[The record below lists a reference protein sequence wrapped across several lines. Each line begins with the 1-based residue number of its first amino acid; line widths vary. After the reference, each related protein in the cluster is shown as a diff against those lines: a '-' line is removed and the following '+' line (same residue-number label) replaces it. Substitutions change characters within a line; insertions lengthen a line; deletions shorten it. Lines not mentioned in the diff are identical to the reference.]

1 MKNKNAAKKVTSG
14 IIAIFVLAICL
25 FATTIALVWEAVSV
39 KDNLFIT
46 GRVKLNLN
54 DGKPVIQENEYLF
67 EPGMRVAKDFFLE
80 NLSGCPVYYR
90 LYFSDIGGGLADELE
105 ITVLNGDTVLY
116 SGKITELTKDKV
128 AAADDAIEA
137 GERREFSILFH
148 YPKESGNPPAEK
160 HVTFTLCAEGVQT
173 INNPDKLF

>member
-39 KDNLFIT
+39 KDSLFIT

-67 EPGMRVAKDFFLE
+67 EPGMRVAKFL
-80 NLSGCPVYYR
+80 P
-90 LYFSDIGGGLADELE
+90 
-105 ITVLNGDTVLY
+105 
-116 SGKITELTKDKV
+116 
-128 AAADDAIEA
+128 
-137 GERREFSILFH
+137 
-148 YPKESGNPPAEK
+148 
-160 HVTFTLCAEGVQT
+160 
-173 INNPDKLF
+173 